1 MVDTNLAAVCGL
13 FCGTCEHLNTKCKGC
28 KTQQG
33 KPFWTTMMNV
43 ESCPLYDCCVNTKQL
58 DHCGLCSELPCETFQ
73 AMRDPSLS
81 DEEAEK
87 SLIARQNELLRRKEI
102 GTEQWL
108 KEKESSA

>member
-13 FCGTCEHLNTKCKGC
+13 FCGTCEHLNTKCKAC

-43 ESCPLYDCCVNTKQL
+43 ESCPLYDCCANTKKL

-87 SLIARQNELLRRKEI
+87 SLIARQNELLRRKET

-108 KEKESSA
+108 KEKEDAV